1 MQAVVKP
8 KWSRLSRGL
17 ALALAMVSLF
27 FLLQVTPHGHANSQ
41 DEAACRLCQVAHI
54 GVAPALSAVIL
65 SAPMM
70 EFCAVS
76 LQTVGAAPESAAE
89 NSPSRAPP
97 SFVL

>member
-8 KWSRLSRGL
+8 KCSRLSRGL
-17 ALALAMVSLF
+17 ALALALVSLF

-54 GVAPALSAVIL
+54 GVTPALSAVIL

-76 LQTVGAAPESAAE
+76 LQTVGAAPESAAD